1 VTNAREYKYNVVTS
15 FVQKEPSMLTRFGAL
30 LLALALQG
38 TCIAQDHTHSENLG
52 KVNFTTSCNNAAQ
65 PQFNRA
71 VALMHS
77 FQFARAI
84 EGFNAALASDPSCA
98 IADWGIA
105 LSSWGNPFAAGLKPQ
120 AQMAQGLKAVEQAR
134 AAGAKTERERA
145 YIEAVAK
152 LFSDTATIDQR
163 SRVLAYESATAA
175 VSAAYPEDPEAAI
188 FYALAIAAAADP
200 ADKTYAP
207 LHHPHLRRSSA
218 GGPRGR
224 GGPALP

>member
-1 VTNAREYKYNVVTS
+1 MKPDLLSALTARLEVVPCYLQWLKPEDRKIISIKGTS
-15 FVQKEPSMLTRFGAL
+15 MPTRSL
-30 LLALALQG
+30 LLAIALLAQW
-38 TCIAQDHTHSENLG
+38 TCLAQPHTHTENLG
-52 KVNFTTSCNNAAQ
+52 KVNFTTSCNTAAQ
-65 PQFNRA
+65 PQINRA

-145 YIEAVAK
+145 WIEAVAK
-152 LFSDTATIDQR
+152 LFTDTATIDQR
-163 SRVLAYESATAA
+163 SRVLAYEGATAA
-175 VSAAYPEDPEAAI
+175 VSAAYPDDPEATI
-188 FYALAIAAAADP
+188 FYAL
-200 ADKTYAP
+200 
-207 LHHPHLRRSSA
+207 S
-218 GGPRGR
+218 
-224 GGPALP
+224 